1 MARTFGPNNV
11 RVNTV
16 LPGWVPTRRQL
27 AERWSPEG
35 EAGMLNDQALKRR
48 ILPDEFAQ
56 MILFL
61 AADDSGG
68 CTAQQFMVDGGRF

>member
-1 MARTFGPNNV
+1 MD
-11 RVNTV
+11 
-16 LPGWVPTRRQL
+16 
-27 AERWSPEG
+27 
-35 EAGMLNDQALKRR
+35 DQALKKR
-48 ILPDEFAQ
+48 IGPDEFVQ

>member
-1 MARTFGPNNV
+1 MRRSPLTLQA
-11 RVNTV
+11 V
-16 LPGWVPTRRQL
+16 LPKRATFPTR
-27 AERWSPEG
+27 ST
-35 EAGMLNDQALKRR
+35 LNDQALKKR